1 LITGFDCQLKPNNN
15 LPCGEISLR
24 LYGRQVA
31 GRQSIYFVHTEIF
44 MALCVRVDDE
54 RILIN
59 FAVHMYFRGSRA
71 LSDTATSHSS
81 PAH

>member
-1 LITGFDCQLKPNNN
+1 M
-15 LPCGEISLR
+15 
-24 LYGRQVA
+24 V
-31 GRQSIYFVHTEIF
+31 
-44 MALCVRVDDE
+44 LCVRVDDE

-59 FAVHMYFRGSRA
+59 FAIHMYGGSLA